1 MGLDDEYSR
10 RKRLKDKLLEVSAL
24 QEKFLR
30 EHLERSE
37 RGSNYRGHM
46 PGGDFPRSPSE
57 LGGDSVVSLRHDQVN
72 PFDLPKNKVL
82 TKNYSKVSLSPSNI
96 MPGGAINDLD
106 IEMRQLIEQGDARNS
121 GLGGPRELTRN
132 YSKATLQPGLNRNLS
147 QKTIA
152 TLRTVHEG
160 DIDRKIRKHKAF
172 KKV

>member
-37 RGSNYRGHM
+37 RGSNYRGHV
-46 PGGDFPRSPSE
+46 PGGDSPRSPSD
-57 LGGDSVVSLRHDQVN
+57 LGGDSVVSLRHGQVN

-121 GLGGPRELTRN
+121 GHGGLTRN

-152 TLRTVHEG
+152 TLRTVREG
-160 DIDRKIRKHKAF
+160 DIDSKIRKHKAF